1 MKNICKPSRRGRE
14 PLVCR
19 PVAIQRTAA
28 VRRIPCVKRSGHSP
42 GRKGL
47 FPVIRYSRGCRII
60 PPQPV
65 PRERRKTD
73 QIFDLSI
80 AYHSPPGESSP
91 NLEFSMNIM

>member
-1 MKNICKPSRRGRE
+1 MKYKQTLPKGAGGVGLPPRGDT
-14 PLVCR
+14 
-19 PVAIQRTAA
+19 AAAA
-28 VRRIPCVKRSGHSP
+28 VRRIPCVNSSVHSP
-42 GRKGL
+42 GRIGL

-80 AYHSPPGESSP
+80 AYHSPSGESSP

>member
-1 MKNICKPSRRGRE
+1 MKYMQTVQEGAGAFGLPPRGDTADGGSETHTLRQEVGSQPRE
-14 PLVCR
+14 KR
-19 PVAIQRTAA
+19 AI
-28 VRRIPCVKRSGHSP
+28 
-42 GRKGL
+42 
-47 FPVIRYSRGCRII
+47 PVIRYSRGCRII

-91 NLEFSMNIM
+91 NLEFSMNSM